1 MSHLDNVPFPAV
13 VVDVK
18 YGRDKSDVCLVD
30 TPVGKQTTDF
40 LSLFKEKVAFVCMN
54 MAHDV

>member
-18 YGRDKSDVCLVD
+18 HGRFKSDVCLVE
-30 TPVGKQTTDF
+30 TPVGKQILIF
-40 LSLFKEKVAFVCMN
+40 SVCFKRK
-54 MAHDV
+54 

>member
-18 YGRDKSDVCLVD
+18 HGRFKSDVCFVE
-30 TPVGKQTTDF
+30 TPVGKQILIF
-40 LSLFKEKVAFVCMN
+40 SVCFKRK
-54 MAHDV
+54 